1 MQIRE
6 TCKAFCE
13 AAKDEYIFS
22 TMSLHNYG
30 CLPWKTETM
39 KLLEKAL
46 MANNPQALYREGMVK
61 CFCDVNYDV
70 DCGVRLLRE
79 ASDRGVIEAT
89 YALGLQLICIES
101 RASEGYRVLQDLD
114 VIYFEEGF
122 DVITRCR
129 RVTNRMIADIWTTSQ
144 LEPLKRVYCP
154 CIDDPDRSSDRGVIE
169 ATYALGLQ
177 LICIESRASEG
188 YRVLQ
193 DLDAIYFEEGF
204 DVITRCRRVT
214 SRMIA
219 DIWTTSQLEP
229 LKRVYCPCID
239 DPDRCSYCFWN
250 Y

>member
-1 MQIRE
+1 
-6 TCKAFCE
+6 
-13 AAKDEYIFS
+13 
-22 TMSLHNYG
+22 
-30 CLPWKTETM
+30 
-39 KLLEKAL
+39 

-154 CIDDPDRSSDRGVIE
+154 CIDDPDR
-169 ATYALGLQ
+169 
-177 LICIESRASEG
+177 
-188 YRVLQ
+188 
-193 DLDAIYFEEGF
+193 
-204 DVITRCRRVT
+204 
-214 SRMIA
+214 
-219 DIWTTSQLEP
+219 
-229 LKRVYCPCID
+229 
-239 DPDRCSYCFWN
+239 CSYCFWN
-250 Y
+250 YEAEYLADLLERRNYGPLPIS